1 MRFNVAPAW
10 QTIRAMVEA
19 FWALLPRAAAAVG
32 VFALFYFFA
41 KAVLYSSSHLIYRRG
56 RPVYVGRVIGKLLQL
71 ATVIIGLLA
80 SLAVVFPSFRARDL
94 IQLLGISGVAIGFA
108 FRDVLQNFLAGIILL
123 LSAPF
128 KIGDEIE
135 FSGQKGEVEDIQIRA
150 TLLRAEDGRRVVIP
164 NTSLFTTMLL
174 VRDGG
179 RPQPEASS
187 TDTPR
192 GTGA

>member
-1 MRFNVAPAW
+1 MRFDVAPAW

-19 FWALLPRAAAAVG
+19 FWALLPRVAAAAA

-41 KAVLYSSSHLIYRRG
+41 KAVLYSSSHLLYRRG
-56 RPVYVGRVIGKLLQL
+56 RPIYVGRVIGKLLQL
-71 ATVIIGLLA
+71 GVVIIGLLA
-80 SLAVVFPSFRARDL
+80 SLAVIFPSFQARDL

-108 FRDVLQNFLAGIILL
+108 FRDVLQNFLAGVILL

-164 NTSLFTTMLL
+164 NTNLFTTMLL
-174 VRDGG
+174 VREGG
-179 RPQPEASS
+179 RQQRDASPTETS
-187 TDTPR
+187 P
-192 GTGA
+192 GSGA

>member
-1 MRFNVAPAW
+1 MRFNLAPAW

-19 FWALLPRAAAAVG
+19 FWALLPRIPAAAV
-32 VFALFYFFA
+32 VFALFYLFA
-41 KAVLYSSSHLIYRRG
+41 KVVLYGSSHLIYRRG

-71 ATVIIGLLA
+71 GTMIIGLLA
-80 SLAVVFPSFRARDL
+80 SLAVVFPSFHARDL
-94 IQLLGISGVAIGFA
+94 IQLLGVGGVAIGFA

-164 NTSLFTTMLL
+164 NTNLFTTMLL
-174 VRDGG
+174 VGDAR
-179 RPQPEASS
+179 RQRETSS
-187 TDTPR
+187 TDAPR
-192 GTGA
+192 GASP